1 MIMQYKNKK
10 NKKLFEAVTDTY
22 ATRIAA
28 QFAQEERKRW
38 TTLSKEEQ
46 DFCKLEKLYRNQD
59 NPKFVIHFLKDH
71 KPAIV
76 LLSLQRDNNN
86 SYRYCALNPYDK
98 LFYKEPNKQFFDE
111 DQEIIEYGKRYLKR
125 ALIQKKLKEK
135 VDIECYATAD
145 SLVNTFVFG
154 DLKDV
159 SKALEEIDN
168 DDDDDSDGNY
178 SFGYILLDAM
188 IVACG
193 DCPRP
198 KNETIELLLSKI
210 QQKVNAGQWNIK
222 DVPFVLNS
230 RELLYSTAQNKELFS
245 LIVNKDPYQCNR
257 RIYED
262 GDQLTTN
269 LEWMMQQKN
278 HFDQEH
284 IDIFLRD
291 GSGMTVA
298 EVQDMQHVE
307 RILNNQITDQEDY
320 ESMFWDKVIT
330 DVNDINNNKYLES
343 LRIQGNF

>member
-1 MIMQYKNKK
+1 
-10 NKKLFEAVTDTY
+10 
-22 ATRIAA
+22 
-28 QFAQEERKRW
+28 
-38 TTLSKEEQ
+38 
-46 DFCKLEKLYRNQD
+46 LEKLYRNQD
-59 NPKFVIHFLKDH
+59 NPKFVADFLKDH

-86 SYRYCALNPYDK
+86 SYRYCAFNPYDK
-98 LFYKEPNKQFFDE
+98 LFYKEPNKQFFDKDE
-111 DQEIIEYGKRYLKR
+111 EIIECGKRHLKR
-125 ALIQKKLKEK
+125 ALIQKRLKEK
-135 VDIECYATAD
+135 IDVECYGTAD

-154 DLKDV
+154 DRKDV
-159 SKALEEIDN
+159 LKALEEIDNN

-178 SFGYILLDAM
+178 SFRYILLDAI

-198 KNETIELLLSKI
+198 KNDTIELLLSKI

-262 GDQLTTN
+262 GDQFTTN
-269 LEWMMQQKN
+269 LEWVMQQKN

-298 EVQDMQHVE
+298 EVQGMQHIE

-330 DVNDINNNKYLES
+330 EVNGINNNKYLES
-343 LRIQGNF
+343 LRIQGDF